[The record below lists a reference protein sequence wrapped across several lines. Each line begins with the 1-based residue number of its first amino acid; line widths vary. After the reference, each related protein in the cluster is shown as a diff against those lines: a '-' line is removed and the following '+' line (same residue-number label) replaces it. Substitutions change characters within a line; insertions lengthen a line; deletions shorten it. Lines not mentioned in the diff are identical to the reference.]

1 VDWIGTYL
9 LPVASVLTFAK
20 TPPCSVEEKF
30 TKAQKSA
37 SSQFTGLRTANTG
50 NRKAGPLWGGGEIQR
65 APSLTIDQIVV
76 PRRG

>member
-9 LPVASVLTFAK
+9 LAVASVLSFAK

-37 SSQFTGLRTANTG
+37 SSRSTGLRTASTG
-50 NRKAGPLWGGGEIQR
+50 KRKAGPLWEGEDSER
-65 APSLTIDQIVV
+65 TRLDD
-76 PRRG
+76 